1 MDRQKR
7 KCLSGSKIVCSG
19 LDDTE
24 RADVLST
31 AQELGA
37 EVVTAIHMHD
47 LPHVLI
53 ATSVRTEKYKVIV

>member
-1 MDRQKR
+1 MRTR
-7 KCLSGSKIVCSG
+7 KCLSGSKLACSG
-19 LDDTE
+19 LDDRG
-24 RADVLST
+24 RAEILNL

-53 ATSVRTEKYKVIV
+53 ATSVRTEKYKV